1 MGKSWKFFG
10 ILYNALELFVD
21 SFGILPRFFFLG
33 FFFLEN
39 SLRFFEREK
48 KRKSENMTLIA
59 ILISIVEYHDDTPV
73 KNYEISSHEIE
84 IKWHVSWLLL
94 YPTHRLLDSLIR
106 RFLWIKFIFAHGF
119 LKLVQ
124 FLLVGSIPS
133 PSFPIP
139 TTTVDEIVNLFSHSF
154 PSVISNFNSTLFV
167 QETSSYLHSE
177 NLRESANS

>member
-1 MGKSWKFFG
+1 
-10 ILYNALELFVD
+10 VD

-84 IKWHVSWLLL
+84 I
-94 YPTHRLLDSLIR
+94 D
-106 RFLWIKFIFAHGF
+106 
-119 LKLVQ
+119 
-124 FLLVGSIPS
+124 
-133 PSFPIP
+133 
-139 TTTVDEIVNLFSHSF
+139 
-154 PSVISNFNSTLFV
+154 
-167 QETSSYLHSE
+167 
-177 NLRESANS
+177 